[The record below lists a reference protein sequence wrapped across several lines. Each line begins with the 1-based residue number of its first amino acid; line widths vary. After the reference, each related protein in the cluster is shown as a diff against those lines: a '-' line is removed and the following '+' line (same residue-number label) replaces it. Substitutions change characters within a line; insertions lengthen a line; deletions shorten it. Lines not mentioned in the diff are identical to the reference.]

1 MDLKDENKV
10 LIALVPAIHVGYLDL
25 FKKYPNT
32 LYILGESI
40 LKNWEHHKNLH
51 RDLRRVD
58 QKLIADF
65 ISKSELVKKVKI
77 LEEENLFELEN
88 QKIVMPKE
96 DVSEW
101 FAEKYLN
108 NNKVD
113 FEEFFLRWNKPI
125 STQESEIFEDQKIT
139 TEEFHQKMIKKTSE
153 LAQKSANWWRQVGAL
168 AIKNGKIL
176 AESFNRTMP
185 TQQNK
190 DVYGDLRMCF
200 DAGES
205 HELCA
210 EIHAEASLIAQC
222 AKKGVS
228 LEGAEI
234 YITTFPCPTCAKL
247 IAEAGFSKVYFQDGY
262 SLSDAKDILKN
273 IDVEVIKVGK

>member
-1 MDLKDENKV
+1 MDSKDENKI

-25 FKKYPNT
+25 FKKYPDT
-32 LYILGESI
+32 LYVLGESI
-40 LKNWEHHKNLH
+40 LKNWEYFKNLH
-51 RDLRRVD
+51 RDLRRID
-58 QKLIADF
+58 QKLVAEF
-65 ISKSELVKKVKI
+65 ISKSGLVKKVKI
-77 LEEENLFELEN
+77 LEEENLFELVN

-101 FAEKYLN
+101 FTEKYLKN
-108 NNKVD
+108 NVVD
-113 FEEFFLRWNKPI
+113 FENVFLRWNKPV
-125 STQESEIFEDQKIT
+125 STQELEVAEDQKIT
-139 TEEFHQKMIKKTSE
+139 TEEFHQKMIARTSD
-153 LAQKSANWWRQVGAL
+153 LAQKSVNWWRQVGAL

-190 DVYGDLRMCF
+190 DIYGDLRMCF
-200 DAGES
+200 EAGES

-222 AKKGVS
+222 ARKGMS

-234 YITTFPCPTCAKL
+234 YVTTFPCPTCAKL
-247 IAEAGFSKVYFQDGY
+247 IAEAGFTKVYFQDGY
-262 SLSDAKDILKN
+262 SLSDTREILKN
-273 IDVEVIKVGK
+273 VEIELIKVEK